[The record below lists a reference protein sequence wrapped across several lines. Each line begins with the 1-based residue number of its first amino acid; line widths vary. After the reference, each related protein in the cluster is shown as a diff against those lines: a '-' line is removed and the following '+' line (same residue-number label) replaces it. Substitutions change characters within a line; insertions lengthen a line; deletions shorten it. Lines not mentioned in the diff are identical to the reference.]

1 MEKLISKS
9 FERLVDK
16 GLNRGFIT
24 HEELQKSLGK
34 RNSNVESLNHAL
46 THIFDQ
52 AITLVQNKSDFKIK
66 KTETETSKQSKAV
79 ERSDDPIRMLSLIH
93 N

>member
-24 HEELQKSLGK
+24 FEELQKSLGK
-34 RNSNVESLNHAL
+34 RNSNIESLNNAL
-46 THIFDQ
+46 VHLFNQ
-52 AITLVQNKSDFKIK
+52 AITLVEKKI
-66 KTETETSKQSKAV
+66 
-79 ERSDDPIRMLSLIH
+79 RF
-93 N
+93 

>member
-24 HEELQKSLGK
+24 FEELQKSLGK
-34 RNSNVESLNHAL
+34 RNSNIELDSIDNEN
-46 THIFDQ
+46 D
-52 AITLVQNKSDFKIK
+52 KSADK
-66 KTETETSKQSKAV
+66 TSKEAA
-79 ERSDDPIRMLSLIH
+79 E
-93 N
+93 

>member
-34 RNSNVESLNHAL
+34 RNSNIESLNHAL

-52 AITLVQNKSDFKIK
+52 AITLVQKNQK
-66 KTETETSKQSKAV
+66 K
-79 ERSDDPIRMLSLIH
+79 
-93 N
+93 